1 MTGSL
6 ATTRLHLNKREMT
19 FAVPLYITGVVAV
32 ISILIMVLFMR
43 AGQTPGSA
51 DWIQGAR
58 SNGGMVWSLCGFL
71 GYMGVQSVATTF
83 PFALT
88 LGATRRHF
96 VLGTVLWW
104 ATTAGYL
111 AAIFTALCALER
123 ATGHWFADL
132 YIFDVYLLGSGSLWR
147 IALIVF
153 GGTLSI
159 FSLGGVFAASWVRFR
174 NRGPMALGAGLV
186 LLILVAL
193 IIAVPSFGRIVDAF
207 QGWWLMVAAA
217 AVIAC
222 SSVGTWGF
230 LRGSSV
236 R

>member
-1 MTGSL
+1 MNRVL

-19 FAVPLYITGVVAV
+19 FLVPLYITAVVAV
-32 ISILIMVLFMR
+32 ISILIMVLLIR
-43 AGQTPGSA
+43 AGQTPGTPE
-51 DWIQGAR
+51 WIKGAR

-71 GYMGVQSVATTF
+71 TYMGVQSVATTF
-83 PFALT
+83 PFGLT

-104 ATTAGYL
+104 AVTAAYL
-111 AAIFTALCALER
+111 AAIFTTLLAIELL
-123 ATGHWFADL
+123 TDHWFSDM

-147 IALIVF
+147 MALTVF
-153 GGTLSI
+153 LGTLSI

-174 NRGPMALGAGLV
+174 NRGPVVLGAGLG
-186 LLILVAL
+186 LLLLVAL
-193 IIAVPSFGRIVDAF
+193 IVAVPSFRQIIDAF
-207 QGWWLMVAAA
+207 QAWWLILAAGV
-217 AVIAC
+217 VIAG
-222 SSVGTWGF
+222 SATGTWAF